1 MANDEGRVTRD
12 SFEGLAVMASPAAVP
27 ALARLWSD
35 GEWTRVRAGHV
46 TQNMDDKW
54 NAFVERDR
62 LFLHRSWTGRGVYEA
77 RFTRTDTHWRITEA
91 VVENDPR
98 SYRRGSDETESLCL
112 ELIIESVLLHR
123 FRQRE
128 WQRWRDTATRDL
140 LAAGVP
146 PGRLYEGES

>member
-12 SFEGLAVMASPAAVP
+12 SFEGLAVTASPAAVP

-46 TQNMDDKW
+46 AQDMDDKW

-77 RFTRTDTHWRITEA
+77 RFTRTDTRT
-91 VVENDPR
+91 
-98 SYRRGSDETESLCL
+98 G
-112 ELIIESVLLHR
+112 
-123 FRQRE
+123 
-128 WQRWRDTATRDL
+128 
-140 LAAGVP
+140 G
-146 PGRLYEGES
+146 